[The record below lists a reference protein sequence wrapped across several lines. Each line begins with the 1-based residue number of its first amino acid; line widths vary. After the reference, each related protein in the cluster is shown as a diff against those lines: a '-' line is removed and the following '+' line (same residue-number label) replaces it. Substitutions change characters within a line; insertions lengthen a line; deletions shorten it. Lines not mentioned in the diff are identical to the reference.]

1 MSERKLKNRRRRAP
15 KGRLI
20 RVSNIVYETLDGQRR
35 SKSWD
40 ALMRRMLGLPDRAG
54 NPQPLAEGMLEL
66 HSGVFLLKLPDAT
79 WREVSEVANKMA
91 ERIAAK
97 KKVRLE
103 VPVRMREIR

>member
-15 KGRLI
+15 KGKLI
-20 RVSNIVYETLDGQRR
+20 RVSNLVYETLDGQRR
-35 SKSWD
+35 SRSWD

-54 NPQPLAEGMLEL
+54 NPQPVAEGMLEV

-79 WREVSEVANKMA
+79 WREVESVAVKMA
-91 ERIAAK
+91 ERIASK

-103 VPVRMREIR
+103 LPVKMREIR